1 MRRSGFPPMNRNWAD
16 MTLEHR
22 TARQRTILLAKSIC
36 RASGIRLASVSLCLL
51 AQDTEMQICMK
62 RKAAMMEKPLAEL
75 MGGCAYERILKA
87 IY

>member
-1 MRRSGFPPMNRNWAD
+1 MTFSPDAEFPVINIEKGR
-16 MTLEHR
+16 LEGHFHASFQASEAMPR
-22 TARQRTILLAKSIC
+22 LVKAEAGIKANVVPGKAR
-36 RASGIRLASVSLCLL
+36 
-51 AQDTEMQICMK
+51 EMQICMK